1 MIFIEAS
8 EVRVGSFI
16 ENLHRNLFEIDTYS
30 VSLTYIEDTVDDG
43 IHTGVGTREEEKS
56 SLNALIDF
64 LG

>member
-8 EVRVGSFI
+8 EVRSFI

-56 SLNALIDF
+56 SLNAWVDF
-64 LG
+64 KG